1 MIRFLILSL
10 LTLIGNAIGLI
21 VAAIAVPGFHLDP
34 FGFVISALFFTV
46 VEIFFKPF
54 IMKMSLKY
62 MPALGGGTALVTTF
76 VGLWLTSIFT
86 NGLRLE
92 GLSAWIVAPLVIW
105 LAAVLAG
112 VVLPMVLFK
121 QALADS
127 DSSKRG

>member
-21 VAAIAVPGFHLDP
+21 VAALAIPGFHLNP
-34 FGFVISALFFTV
+34 LGFIVSALFFTV

-54 IMKMSLKY
+54 ILKMSLKY

-86 NGLRLE
+86 SGLQIE
-92 GLSAWIVAPLVIW
+92 GLSAWVIAPLVIW

-112 VVLPMVLFK
+112 VVLPMFLFK
-121 QALADS
+121 QALASNDN
-127 DSSKRG
+127 SKRG

>member
-10 LTLIGNAIGLI
+10 LTLLGNAIGLI
-21 VAAIAVPGFHLDP
+21 VAAIVLPGFHLDP
-34 FGFVISALFFTV
+34 FGFIVSALFFTI

-54 IMKMSLKY
+54 ILKMSLKY

-86 NGLRLE
+86 SGLRIE
-92 GLSAWIVAPLVIW
+92 GVSTWIIAPLIIW

-112 VVLPMVLFK
+112 IILPMFLFK
-121 QALADS
+121 QALESRDA
-127 DSSKRG
+127 SK